1 MKTVSDE
8 ERSSKMEK
16 RSTVRVM
23 TEVLLAAVVAVVM
36 FWAMPG
42 ILRENSADYG
52 PERAVTIEDGWYVE
66 EDGVKKDITLPA
78 DIELPEDGRLVL
90 SNDSLTQE
98 DAGKVIT
105 TKGAMDGFTMY
116 MDDTLIYEY
125 SDEEFPRN
133 DQMKS
138 KHNCDAML
146 PDDGDIGT
154 LSLRYEGEPGDTVS
168 ISSVYIG
175 SESAVMWLQFTD
187 VAVIILISLVF
198 VVLSVAAVCVAVYL
212 CSSRIQYRR
221 FIDTAVFLFICNVW
235 FMTDTSFVQML
246 ARSYANVCVVSF
258 YAFMLMAIPMLHF
271 VKHTGEMSRYR
282 ILDVMI
288 LLFYANAAVQG
299 ILHMTAGIEFRDML
313 LVTHV
318 LLIAAVAVCLVLML
332 KEYSRDKTK
341 EAFMILTAFCILGA
355 SGVIS
360 IFLYWLLKIPY
371 YGSIFQ
377 LGILVFVIII
387 ISVILMAMTGNIKY
401 KMEAQVSL
409 RMSRRD
415 SMTGLEKREPFEEYL
430 QQLQM
435 SMDRYR
441 DLMLIFIS
449 VSELKAI
456 NDRLG
461 HAAGDEVVLGASKCI
476 GDVFGS
482 AGRCYR
488 TGGNEFAV
496 VIADPESDGE
506 TMTAWLKD
514 RVQQY
519 NRESR
524 HVLDI
529 AAGYS
534 CVRRP
539 DGTLKTISDWKYEAN
554 KNMIRD
560 KEKGGAYEQL

>member
-1 MKTVSDE
+1 
-8 ERSSKMEK
+8 
-16 RSTVRVM
+16 M
-23 TEVLLAAVVAVVM
+23 TEVLLAAAVAVVM

-42 ILRENSADYG
+42 MIRETPADCDPG
-52 PERAVTIEDGWYVE
+52 RAVSIEEGWYVE
-66 EDGVKKDITLPA
+66 EDGVKTDITLPA
-78 DIELPEDGRLVL
+78 DIKLADDGRLVL
-90 SNDSLTQE
+90 RNDSLSQE
-98 DAGKVIT
+98 DAGRVIT
-105 TKGAMDGFTMY
+105 MRGAMDGFKIY

-146 PDDGDIGT
+146 PDEGDIGT
-154 LSLRYEGEPGDTVS
+154 LSLCYEGEAGDTVS
-168 ISSVYIG
+168 VSSVYIG
-175 SESAVMWLQFTD
+175 SESAIMWHQFTD
-187 VAVIILISLVF
+187 VALIILISIVF
-198 VVLSVAAVCVAVYL
+198 VVLSIAAGCVAVYL

-221 FIDTAVFLFICNVW
+221 FIDTAVFLFICNIW

-246 ARSYANVCVVSF
+246 ARNYANVCVLSF

-288 LLFYANAAVQG
+288 LLFYVNAAVQG
-299 ILHMTAGIEFRDML
+299 ILHVTAGVEFRDML
-313 LVTHV
+313 FATHV
-318 LLIAAVAVCLVLML
+318 LLIAGVAVCLVLML
-332 KEYSRDKTK
+332 KEYGRDKTK
-341 EAFMILTAFCILGA
+341 EAFMILTAFSILGA

-377 LGILVFVIII
+377 LGIMIFVIII
-387 ISVILMAMTGNIKY
+387 ISVILIAMTGNIKY
-401 KMEAQVSL
+401 KMEAQVSR

-415 SMTGLEKREPFEEYL
+415 SMTGLENREPFEEYM
-430 QQLQM
+430 QQLQA
-435 SMDRYR
+435 SMEKYM

-449 VSELKAI
+449 VSELKEI

-488 TGGNEFAV
+488 IGGNEFAV
-496 VIADPESDGE
+496 VIADPKSDGE
-506 TMTAWLKD
+506 TMNVWLKD

-524 HVLDI
+524 HLLHI
-529 AAGYS
+529 ASGWS

-554 KNMIRD
+554 ENMIKD
-560 KEKGGAYEQL
+560 KEKGGANEQL